1 MMFINTVTR
10 YEAGVRS
17 SRTYI
22 YKFYVQFR
30 DLQRIISYSNNSVKL
45 KQTKLSTQPHQP
57 PGSKSSSSGSNSIL
71 GSFRLIGRSKSHNE
85 VRTVSHIPY
94 RVLFSRGDKR
104 RRFRGTQ
111 RGYSS
116 KPLKH
121 SIVKRILVFRRQIQ
135 AYFYS
140 LKIFHLF
147 GFST

>member
-1 MMFINTVTR
+1 MFINTVTR

-30 DLQRIISYSNNSVKL
+30 DLQRIISYSNNAVKL
-45 KQTKLSTQPHQP
+45 KLTKLSTQPYQP
-57 PGSKSSSSGSNSIL
+57 PGSKSSSNGSNSIL

-94 RVLFSRGDKR
+94 TGCYLAEEISDEG
-104 RRFRGTQ
+104 FRGTQ

-121 SIVKRILVFRRQIQ
+121 SIVKRILVFRR
-135 AYFYS
+135 
-140 LKIFHLF
+140 
-147 GFST
+147 

>member
-10 YEAGVRS
+10 YEAVLRS
-17 SRTYI
+17 SR
-22 YKFYVQFR
+22 KFYVQFR

-94 RVLFSRGDKR
+94 RVLFSREDKR

-111 RGYSS
+111 RRYSS

-121 SIVKRILVFRRQIQ
+121 SIVKRIFNLVSRALFH
-135 AYFYS
+135 
-140 LKIFHLF
+140 IFIL
-147 GFST
+147 